1 MIRNKVM
8 GMSLAALLVAGLAG
22 CADNNRDEA
31 RGGGGGATHTERAAA
46 DQRADRNGN
55 DMGDQLR
62 ANLSTDL
69 TTEGRDFAEAYAR
82 MPWVHANI
90 AAGDW
95 ERALDD
101 LKFVSKQID
110 DLNRDNDVSA
120 PIKAKIVTLKP
131 MVAQL
136 SQQIQKHDKA
146 ALQTSAT
153 VLNRFAAV
161 TNDAQVLAWMGDR
174 TKGGG
179 AGR

>member
-1 MIRNKVM
+1 MTNKLM
-8 GMSLAALLVAGLAG
+8 RLTLAALLTAGLAG
-22 CADNNRDEA
+22 CADNRDEA
-31 RGGGGGATHTERAAA
+31 QGGGGGDHRDRAAA
-46 DQRADRNGN
+46 DQRSQQNGN

-82 MPWVHANI
+82 MPWVHANL

-95 ERALDD
+95 ERADDD
-101 LKFVSKQID
+101 LKFISKQLD

-120 PIKAKIVTLKP
+120 AIKAKIVTLKP

-136 SQQIQKHDKA
+136 GQQIQKHDKA
-146 ALQTSAT
+146 ALKTSAT

-161 TNDAQVLAWMGDR
+161 TNDAQILAWMGDR
-174 TKGGG
+174 TRGGG